1 MTFRPMLV
9 TAALL
14 ASVVTAAAHASLDRA
29 EPRSGSRLKTP
40 PAEVKLWFTEKLEP
54 AFSSLRVQTGA
65 GRRVD
70 RADGRVDDVD
80 RKLMRVSVSPL
91 TPGTYRVVCR
101 VPSIDGHVTE
111 GEFTF
116 RVEPGA

>member
-1 MTFRPMLV
+1 MTFRPALV
-9 TAALL
+9 ALAFL
-14 ASVVTAAAHASLDRA
+14 ASVVTAAAHASLERA
-29 EPRSGSRLKTP
+29 EPRPGSRLKTP
-40 PAEVKLWFTEKLEP
+40 PTEIKLWYTEKLEP

-91 TPGTYRVVCR
+91 TPGTYRVVWR
-101 VPSIDGHVTE
+101 VLSVDGHVTE

-116 RVEPGA
+116 RIEPTA